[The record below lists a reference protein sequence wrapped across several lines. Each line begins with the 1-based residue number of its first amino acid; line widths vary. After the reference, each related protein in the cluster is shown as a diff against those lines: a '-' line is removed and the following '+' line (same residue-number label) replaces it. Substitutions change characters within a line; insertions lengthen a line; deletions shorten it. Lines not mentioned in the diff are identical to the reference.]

1 MIGGSAGHIVIEG
14 KWWNPRRA
22 QLVPAQGDSVTLET
36 DIIGG
41 GLCYETQH
49 FTDLLHAGARRSEIL
64 SFELSRAMIQT
75 LDMARA
81 DAGLRFPFEA

>member
-1 MIGGSAGHIVIEG
+1 
-14 KWWNPRRA
+14 
-22 QLVPAQGDSVTLET
+22 
-36 DIIGG
+36 
-41 GLCYETQH
+41 
-49 FTDLLHAGARRSEIL
+49 LHAGAQRSEIL